1 MIRRIVSI
9 CVGFGLALSPACISG
24 CGGTEEL
31 LTYSFDVENEITIPG
46 RPIGTQNPLLSN
58 DVFPADFGDL
68 IGNELEQSFST
79 ENIDKDAVSS
89 VIITAMRMEVTEPEE
104 NGRVVRHLQFLDSMA
119 FTMAAG
125 TLDPVQVAY
134 SEEGAFDSEVVT
146 YDFPVTKEELIR
158 FLDDGDELEMA
169 TAFETDP
176 APGDRPNFETT
187 IRFVVTIEVVA
198 DPVGA
203 VF

>member
-1 MIRRIVSI
+1 MIHRIVTI
-9 CVGFGLALSPACISG
+9 CIGFGLAFSPACISG
-24 CGGTEEL
+24 CGGTDEL

-58 DVFPADFGDL
+58 DIFPADFGDL

-79 ENIDKDAVSS
+79 ENSNKDAVSS

-104 NGRVVRHLQFLDSMA
+104 NGRVIRHLQFVDSMA

-125 TLDPVQVAY
+125 TVDPVQVAY
-134 SEEGAFDSEVVT
+134 SEEDAFDGEVVS
-146 YDFPVTKEELIR
+146 YDFLVTKAELIR
-158 FLDDGDELEMA
+158 FLDDGSELVMTTE
-169 TAFETDP
+169 FETDP
-176 APGDRPNFETT
+176 APGDRPNFEMT